1 MEANPLMRVANA
13 LSVGPGNAVLEV
25 TPEGIENVL
34 DASTIFGAIAVL
46 FVAYLGAKLLS
57 SGLSLVAERSSS
69 RRITIKMFVPIV
81 KLLVYAIAL
90 YVIFVPVLDL
100 GAAQLLAVSGLIG
113 AAIGFGL
120 QDLVSG
126 IFGGL
131 VLITER
137 PYQVGDKVT
146 IDGQYGEV
154 GDIGLRSTA
163 IQTPG
168 DSTVVVQNDQLFQSS
183 IVNANS
189 GNPEMLVTVDLA
201 IASEAETEEA
211 MQIVEEALI
220 TSQYVYI
227 DADHRPRV
235 RVADEITH
243 QRIRGRA
250 YVADHRDERAFASDV
265 TRRARAAFERLGI
278 EMPDLPARIDA
289 D

>member
-1 MEANPLMRVANA
+1 MSLRGVALTGA
-13 LSVGPGNAVLEV
+13 VDLVLEV
-25 TPEGIENVL
+25 SPESLETVA
-34 DASTIFGAIAVL
+34 DTSTIFGAVVVL
-46 FVAYLGAKLLS
+46 LAAYIGAKVLAR
-57 SGLSLVAERSSS
+57 GLSLVAERTPS

-81 KLLVYAIAL
+81 KVAVYTLAI
-90 YVIFVPVLDL
+90 YVILVPVLDL
-100 GAAQLLAVSGLIG
+100 TAAQLFAVSGLIG

-146 IDGQYGEV
+146 IDDQYGEV
-154 GDIGLRSTA
+154 VDIGLRSTA

-189 GNPEMLVTVDLA
+189 GSPEMLVTVDLA
-201 IASEAETEEA
+201 IAADEQPHEA
-211 MQIVEEALI
+211 MELLREALV
-220 TSQYVYI
+220 TSQYVYV
-227 DADHRPRV
+227 DDDHPVRV
-235 RVADEITH
+235 RLNDEVTH

-250 YVADHRDERAFASDV
+250 YVADHRDELAFTSDV
-265 TRRARAAFERLGI
+265 THRARAAFDCHGI
-278 EMPDLPARIDA
+278 DTPELLARVETD
-289 D
+289 